1 MLRSMAQWWERLQE
15 TIDELGWSKAELSR
29 RSHVSYDRINKYLR
43 GEVEQPRGDVL
54 ATLAATVQKSV
65 LWLRDGIDE
74 GVAAELTKSASGL
87 VPATIVGRA
96 QAGAW
101 LEVDEFDQSELEHI
115 ALPPDAR
122 FPNAQLLVFDVAGDS
137 MNALK
142 PHPILPGSR
151 VVGVAYDDVASQV
164 PLRDG
169 LVVVVERSR
178 DGGHSR
184 ELSVKQVEF
193 HADRVEFHPR
203 STNPRHKPIVVEH
216 DAWADQGVTI
226 RVAALVRQTIND
238 MPF

>member
-1 MLRSMAQWWERLQE
+1 MLRSMKNWWDRLQDA
-15 TIDELGWSKAELSR
+15 IDELGWNKAELAR
-29 RSHVSYDRINKYLR
+29 RSHISYDRINKYLR
-43 GEVEQPRGDVL
+43 GDVEQPRGDVL
-54 ATLAATVQKSV
+54 ATLAAAIGRSL
-65 LWLRDGIDE
+65 LWLRDGIEDGAPAE
-74 GVAAELTKSASGL
+74 ATAALSGL
-87 VPATIVGRA
+87 VAATVVGRA

-115 ALPPDAR
+115 ALPPDPR
-122 FPNAQLLVFDVAGDS
+122 FPNAQLLVFDVSGDS

-193 HADRVEFHPR
+193 YGDRIEFHPR
-203 STNPRHKPIVVEH
+203 SSNPKHRPIVVEH
-216 DAWADQGVTI
+216 DAWADGGVTI